1 MENISRFLSWFCSS
15 FAGQFGL
22 NSESFLPWSNLAVGF
37 AFWFSYN
44 WMISPE
50 RFPDISV
57 SCFRGKNNIIGAGFL
72 SGTRQIQRLVERN
85 RDKKIWYRSICFITQ
100 PGASH
105 QHRHQYSKNLNDH
118 CVNHQSRVFQKS
130 CYCRWDCSTGWR
142 WSYCT
147 LGLGSQD
154 SSKCE

>member
-1 MENISRFLSWFCSS
+1 MLGKYIKISFMIFFLFPR
-15 FAGQFGL
+15 QFGL
-22 NSESFLPWSNLAVGF
+22 HSKSFLPWSNLAVGF

-57 SCFRGKNNIIGAGFL
+57 SFFRGKNNIIGAGFL

-105 QHRHQYSKNLNDH
+105 KHRHQYSKILNDQ
-118 CVNHQSRVFQKS
+118 CVNHQSRVF
-130 CYCRWDCSTGWR
+130 RNHVIVDRIRVRDGWR

-147 LGLGSQD
+147 LG
-154 SSKCE
+154 